1 MYLGGNDADSEF
13 SASTDEGGRTKFAKY
28 QIVGL
33 RNAFAANPY
42 PDKEGYRNI
51 SERLNISNKT
61 LHSWFQNHR
70 HREKIQSKYSD
81 QVDQFE
87 DDLVEDDDSRTPYNP
102 GHKKTKFSD
111 HQRYYLQSFFSEK
124 EYVDEDD
131 ISDLSAELMLS
142 PKVIRIW
149 FQHARERKKKNLPIL
164 PSSRGRGRGRGSS
177 RGLFPSDRPRGRP
190 RLGRPPK
197 IRESSGFEDF
207 YDLEDDSVSEDM
219 SRKSIEDVKAS
230 LNVPTSNAKVFTEFQ
245 KVFLGDFYAD
255 IKNPDSDD
263 LDYICE
269 HVNATRLQIIKWFEN
284 RNKNNPS
291 NQSNAVKICSDIL
304 KEVIDSLQPQE
315 VSSVKLES
323 SFSCPYCGISFPE
336 EHLLKEHE
344 KIEAIEFEKEALKF
358 KEETKI
364 DDGAYVTLGDNS
376 EDWLAADLD
385 DAEMFDE
392 DDEDNEF
399 FSGED
404 SRDHFSSQDGSQY
417 VKRPLN
423 PFMIWL
429 QEERKKLSGDSTLD
443 RTSRS
448 TGELVKDLSVVW
460 KSMSEFDKMPYMEE
474 SRRLKEIHKRE
485 HPNYIFNP
493 NRKKTNTTPKSGVKY
508 ARRANL
514 VKSYICKR
522 CQVGFTTKGNLFKHL
537 RNFHPDSPY
546 DPKYYELGNERSEER
561 NLKQCEQCNMVFI
574 SKIGLGRHMLRVHN
588 DSRRFD
594 GLYTEDSA
602 GDTDRF
608 DAKRDSTSP
617 RAFGLNYSEPVSSSS
632 DGYYQNPS
640 DDDFS
645 YEKKVHVKTRF
656 TAYQR
661 RVLMDSFHSSISMT
675 KCDAKKLY
683 FSLADSLQLP
693 AKIVRIWFQNARS
706 ARKRGK
712 PIFSDF

>member
-1 MYLGGNDADSEF
+1 
-13 SASTDEGGRTKFAKY
+13 
-28 QIVGL
+28 
-33 RNAFAANPY
+33 
-42 PDKEGYRNI
+42 
-51 SERLNISNKT
+51 
-61 LHSWFQNHR
+61 
-70 HREKIQSKYSD
+70 
-81 QVDQFE
+81 
-87 DDLVEDDDSRTPYNP
+87 
-102 GHKKTKFSD
+102 
-111 HQRYYLQSFFSEK
+111 
-124 EYVDEDD
+124 
-131 ISDLSAELMLS
+131 
-142 PKVIRIW
+142 
-149 FQHARERKKKNLPIL
+149 
-164 PSSRGRGRGRGSS
+164 
-177 RGLFPSDRPRGRP
+177 
-190 RLGRPPK
+190 
-197 IRESSGFEDF
+197 
-207 YDLEDDSVSEDM
+207 
-219 SRKSIEDVKAS
+219 
-230 LNVPTSNAKVFTEFQ
+230 
-245 KVFLGDFYAD
+245 
-255 IKNPDSDD
+255 
-263 LDYICE
+263 
-269 HVNATRLQIIKWFEN
+269 
-284 RNKNNPS
+284 
-291 NQSNAVKICSDIL
+291 
-304 KEVIDSLQPQE
+304 
-315 VSSVKLES
+315 
-323 SFSCPYCGISFPE
+323 
-336 EHLLKEHE
+336 
-344 KIEAIEFEKEALKF
+344 
-358 KEETKI
+358 
-364 DDGAYVTLGDNS
+364 
-376 EDWLAADLD
+376 
-385 DAEMFDE
+385 
-392 DDEDNEF
+392 
-399 FSGED
+399 
-404 SRDHFSSQDGSQY
+404 
-417 VKRPLN
+417 
-423 PFMIWL
+423 
-429 QEERKKLSGDSTLD
+429 
-443 RTSRS
+443 
-448 TGELVKDLSVVW
+448 VVW